1 MSDLPTDIRIYE
13 EGPRE
18 GFQFEKGPIATAAKI
33 RLIDSL
39 SETGLRHIQIG
50 SFVDP
55 RRVPGMA
62 DAEAVARGIHVKND
76 VEYSVLWVNE
86 RGLRQ
91 ALAVPHLH
99 VDGKLRFYASNSFLK
114 SNLQRTP
121 EENHQKNVAIIRLCK
136 SLGISV
142 TEASIS
148 SAFGC
153 NFEGDIALEDVLTL
167 VEEAIR
173 TFAENDCRLG
183 QLILADTMAWATP
196 LSVQRLVGAI
206 YDRHPDLVLRLHLHD
221 TRGMG
226 IANSFAGLSMGVRLF
241 DSSVAGLGGCPFA
254 LHQGAAGNVCTED
267 LVAMCD
273 EIGIETGVNL
283 DALIE
288 SSRIAQEV
296 VGHPLPGR
304 IAQAGTLSALRK
316 KLRAA

>member
-1 MSDLPTDIRIYE
+1 MSDLPTDIYIYE

-18 GFQFEKGPIATAAKI
+18 GFQFEQGPIATEAKI

-39 SETGLRHIQIG
+39 SESGLHHIQIA

-62 DAEAVARGIHVKND
+62 DAEAVARGIRVNHD
-76 VEYSVLWVNE
+76 VEYSVLWMNE

-91 ALAVPHLH
+91 ALAVPHLR
-99 VDGKLRFYASNSFLK
+99 VDGKLRFYASKSFLK

-121 EENHQKNVAIIRLCK
+121 QEHREKNVAIIHLCK
-136 SLGISV
+136 SLAIPV

-153 NFEGDIALEDVLTL
+153 NFDGDIPLADVLTL
-167 VEEAIR
+167 VEEAIQ
-173 TFAENDCRLG
+173 TFAENDCALG

-196 LSVQRLVGAI
+196 LSIQRMIGGI
-206 YDRHPDLVLRLHLHD
+206 RDRHPDLALRLHLHD

-226 IANSFAGLSMGVRLF
+226 LANAFAGLSMGVRLF

-254 LHQGAAGNVCTED
+254 LHRAAAGNVCTED
-267 LVAMCD
+267 LVSMCH
-273 EIGIETGVNL
+273 EIGIETGVDL
-283 DALIE
+283 DALVE

-304 IAQAGTLSALRK
+304 VAQAGTLSALRE

>member
-18 GFQFEKGPIATAAKI
+18 GFQFEKGPIATEAKV

-62 DAEAVARGIHVKND
+62 DAEAVARGVHVKND
-76 VEYSVLWVNE
+76 VDYSVLWMNE

-91 ALAVPHLH
+91 ALAVPHLR
-99 VDGKLRFYASNSFLK
+99 VDGKLRLYTSKAFLK

-121 EENHQKNVAIIRLCK
+121 EENREKNVAIIRLCK
-136 SLGISV
+136 ALGIPV

-153 NFEGDIALEDVLTL
+153 NFEGDIALADVLTL
-167 VEEAIR
+167 VEEAIQ
-173 TFAENDCRLG
+173 TFVENDCALG

-196 LSVQRLVGAI
+196 VSVLRMVGAI
-206 YDRHPDLVLRLHLHD
+206 RDRHPDLVLRLHLHD

-226 IANSFAGLSMGVRLF
+226 LANAFAGLSMGVRHF

-254 LHQGAAGNVCTED
+254 LHKAAAGNVCTED
-267 LVAMCD
+267 LVSMCH
-273 EIGIETGVNL
+273 EIGIETGVDL
-283 DALIE
+283 DALVE

-304 IAQAGTLSALRK
+304 VAQAGTLSALRE